1 MIFPFKEKIWWIPLF
16 CLQRQNVS
24 AVADRVHISTNSNN
38 NLIKTHYQ
46 ILVVDCICQYF
57 IFNIIALPSK
67 KYKYYSNGQQT
78 IADGQIPARQ
88 LQYDAVKP

>member
-16 CLQRQNVS
+16 CLQRQDVS
-24 AVADRVHISTNSNN
+24 AVADRAHISTNANN
-38 NLIKTHYQ
+38 NLIKTYYQ
-46 ILVVDCICQYF
+46 ILVSDCIFQYF

-78 IADGQIPARQ
+78 VVGGRITARR

>member
-16 CLQRQNVS
+16 CLQRQDVS
-24 AVADRVHISTNSNN
+24 AVADRAHISTNKNE
-38 NLIKTHYQ
+38 NLIKTYYQ
-46 ILVVDCICQYF
+46 ILVSDCICQYF

-78 IADGQIPARQ
+78 IAGGRITARR

>member
-16 CLQRQNVS
+16 YLERQDVS
-24 AVADRVHISTNSNN
+24 AVADRAHINTNANN
-38 NLIKTHYQ
+38 NLIKTYYQ
-46 ILVVDCICQYF
+46 MLVLDCICQYF
-57 IFNIIALPSK
+57 IFNIIALPFK

-78 IADGQIPARQ
+78 VAGGRITARR